1 MDMIRLAPTSGK
13 YLEVVKQGRP
23 IGIWKIS
30 PVDGAEGTPFPYE
43 EGLELLKKHSADLM
57 VLPQKVN
64 GKLVSPIKAAD
75 LEALNGALSK
85 NRNVPANLDNSAPSA
100 AAEAT
105 VEAQAKTI
113 AALTEQNTTL
123 MKNQQSLE
131 ARLAALEAA
140 GKTTSAPTE
149 NAAAAPTAKR
159 GLFGAKA

>member
-1 MDMIRLAPTSGK
+1 MDMIRLVPTSGK

-23 IGIWKIS
+23 IGIWKIF
-30 PVDGAEGTPFPYE
+30 PVDGAEGTPFSYE

-64 GKLVSPIKAAD
+64 GKLVSPIKEAD
-75 LEALNGALSK
+75 LESLNGALSK
-85 NRNVPANLDNSAPSA
+85 NRNIPTNLDNSVPS
-100 AAEAT
+100 AEAT

-131 ARLAALEAA
+131 ARLAALEAS
-140 GKTTSAPTE
+140 GKTTTVTAGNT
-149 NAAAAPTAKR
+149 AAATTTAKKSI
-159 GLFGAKA
+159 FGFKA